1 MDYQTAL
8 NWVLSFA
15 DYERFSGF
23 AYSSRFDLRR
33 MEELMKQC
41 GQSNLSPRTVHI
53 AGSKGKGS
61 TAAMIA
67 SALYA
72 AGHKTGLY
80 TSPHLHTIRERIAV
94 DGKPIPEQEMADLVA
109 RLKPAAEALNREG
122 LYGETSTFELLT
134 ALAFLYFQQVGVE
147 FQVLEAGLGGRLDAT
162 NIVQPEVCI
171 ITSISLDHTE
181 VLGNSI
187 AQIAWEKAG
196 IIKPGAVVVSSPQR
210 EEAAS
215 VIAEVCHKMG
225 ARLINVGEEATW
237 HKTSS
242 DIEGQSFSISRNGRW
257 YDLTIPLL
265 GEHQLEN
272 AATAVACLEAL
283 GIPKEGIVSG
293 LAQVQWQGRLEVLRQ
308 EPLLIVDGA
317 HNADSARRLRE
328 ALEQLF
334 HFRRAILI
342 MGTSCDKDIA
352 GTIAELVPLFDT
364 AIITRSQHPRAA
376 DPQSLA
382 EEFAKYKVKVLVAEE
397 VEKAISKALQ
407 MAKKEDLIC
416 ATGSLFLVAEVREWA
431 KGFLGERY
439 ARRS

>member
-1 MDYQTAL
+1 
-8 NWVLSFA
+8 
-15 DYERFSGF
+15 
-23 AYSSRFDLRR
+23 
-33 MEELMKQC
+33 
-41 GQSNLSPRTVHI
+41 
-53 AGSKGKGS
+53 
-61 TAAMIA
+61 
-67 SALYA
+67 
-72 AGHKTGLY
+72 
-80 TSPHLHTIRERIAV
+80 
-94 DGKPIPEQEMADLVA
+94 MADLVA

>member
-1 MDYQTAL
+1 
-8 NWVLSFA
+8 
-15 DYERFSGF
+15 
-23 AYSSRFDLRR
+23 
-33 MEELMKQC
+33 
-41 GQSNLSPRTVHI
+41 
-53 AGSKGKGS
+53 
-61 TAAMIA
+61 MIA

-80 TSPHLHTIRERIAV
+80 TSPHIHTIRERIAV
-94 DGKPIPEQEMADLVA
+94 DGKPIPEQEVVDLVA
-109 RLKPAAEALNREG
+109 RLKPAAEAVNREG

-134 ALAFLYFQQVGVE
+134 ALAFLYFQKMGVE

-162 NIVQPEVCI
+162 NIVQPEVCV

-187 AQIAWEKAG
+187 AQIAREKAG

-215 VIAEVCHKMG
+215 VIAEVCHKME
-225 ARLINVGEEATW
+225 ARLIRVGEEVIW
-237 HKTSS
+237 RKTGS
-242 DIEGQSFSISRNGRW
+242 DIHRQSFAISRNGRW

-272 AATAVACLEAL
+272 AATAVACLEEL
-283 GIPKEGIVSG
+283 GIPTRGIVSG
-293 LAQVQWQGRLEVLRQ
+293 LAQVQWPGRLEVLTE

-317 HNADSARRLRE
+317 HNIDSARRLRE

-352 GTIAELVPLFDT
+352 GIIAELMPLFD
-364 AIITRSQHPRAA
+364 AVIVTRSRHPRAS
-376 DPQSLA
+376 DPHSLA
-382 EEFAKYKVKVLVAEE
+382 EEFARYEAKVLVAEK
-397 VEKAISKALQ
+397 VEEAISKALE

-431 KGFLGERY
+431 KGLSGEFY
-439 ARRS
+439 ASKED

>member
-1 MDYQTAL
+1 
-8 NWVLSFA
+8 
-15 DYERFSGF
+15 
-23 AYSSRFDLRR
+23 
-33 MEELMKQC
+33 
-41 GQSNLSPRTVHI
+41 
-53 AGSKGKGS
+53 
-61 TAAMIA
+61 MIA

-94 DGKPIPEQEMADLVA
+94 DGKPISEQEVATLVA
-109 RLKPAAEALNREG
+109 RLKPAAEAVNREG

-134 ALAFLYFQQVGVE
+134 ALAFLYFQQKGAE
-147 FQVLEAGLGGRLDAT
+147 FQVLEVGLGGRLDAT
-162 NIVQPEVCI
+162 NIVQSEVCV

-225 ARLINVGEEATW
+225 AKLIKVEEEMAW
-237 HKTSS
+237 RKMAS
-242 DIEGQSFSISRNGRW
+242 DIHRQSFAISRNGRW
-257 YDLTIPLL
+257 YDITIPLL

-272 AATAVACLEAL
+272 AVTAVACLEAL
-283 GIPKEGIVSG
+283 GIPREGIISG
-293 LAQVQWQGRLEVLRQ
+293 LAQVQWPGRLEILRE

-334 HFRRAILI
+334 HFQRAILI
-342 MGTSCDKDIA
+342 IGTSFDKDIA
-352 GTIAELVPLFDT
+352 GFIAELVPLFDT
-364 AIITRSQHPRAA
+364 AIVTRSQHPRASA
-376 DPQSLA
+376 PQSLA
-382 EEFAKYKVKVLVAEE
+382 AEFAKYKMKVSVAEE
-397 VEKAISKALQ
+397 VNEAISQALR

-431 KGFLGERY
+431 KGLCGERY
-439 ARRS
+439 AN